1 MMPRICQR
9 AQNAFLKELSGWA
22 KGSLISVSLKSVW
35 ATQCLMA
42 WCLRKT
48 GGSQI
53 RANQENKFC
62 PLTLRVPWGKHVWIR
77 SSRFHLWSNTLMW
90 RNRLT
95 LCKHF
100 FLFLFSVVSLEHE
113 RLLSELIISE
123 TTLNLNCQENNTIR
137 GKFTFEIFYDV
148 PLLGSEQLFKAK
160 IDTQLKAGLS
170 TAVSVLS
177 SETFARGHCSVQR

>member
-1 MMPRICQR
+1 MMPRVCQR

-62 PLTLRVPWGKHVWIR
+62 PLTLRCPEE
-77 SSRFHLWSNTLMW
+77 NTYEFALPDFICDPTDW
-90 RNRLT
+90 CKERLT
-95 LCKHF
+95 LCEQF
-100 FLFLFSVVSLEHE
+100 FLFLFSVVSSEHE

-123 TTLNLNCQENNTIR
+123 TTLNLNCQENTTIW

-170 TAVSVLS
+170 TAISVLS